1 MLDKYK
7 RQVMRKP
14 EKLVIEGETGAGKTT
29 FACSAHTKKEP
40 VFVIN
45 SDDGGE
51 NVFHKTGI
59 NLIHDCIPTGDIKE
73 NADKWDSVMEAL
85 RELASENTGVKR
97 VIIDSVDKLE
107 LLAQSKVCVDHSIK
121 APEDLGYG
129 KAYVYASSYIQ
140 KFLSGLN
147 YLRDTQNIQPI
158 LICHTQIRT
167 INKPTMEPYDSFILK
182 LHKSNSANITEWA
195 DVILFVAFETIV
207 KKIDSGFNRKD
218 SRAIQSGNRFLYTSG
233 SMGVDAKNRFDLP
246 PEIPADWNE
255 YRKLI
260 DSFWDGKKTN
270 SETPKKKELDEL

>member
-1 MLDKYK
+1 MLEKYK
-7 RQVMRKP
+7 RKVMRKP

-29 FACSAHTKKEP
+29 FACSSHTEKEP

-59 NLIHDCIPTGDIKE
+59 NMIHDCVPTGDVKE
-73 NADKWDSVMEAL
+73 NAEKWDSVMASL
-85 RELASENTGVKR
+85 RELASEKTGIKR
-97 VIIDSVDKLE
+97 IIIDSVDKLE
-107 LLAQSKVCVDHSIK
+107 LLAQGKVCTEHKCQTI
-121 APEDLGYG
+121 EDPGYG
-129 KAYVYASSYIQ
+129 KGYLYSSGHIQ
-140 KFLSGLN
+140 KLLSGLN
-147 YLRDTQNIQPI
+147 YLRDSQDIQPI

-195 DVILFVAFETIV
+195 DVILFISFETII
-207 KKIDSGFNRKD
+207 KKIDAGFNRKD
-218 SRAIQSGNRFLYTSG
+218 SRAMQSGNRFLYTSG

-255 YRKLI
+255 YQKLI
-260 DSFWDGKKTN
+260 SNFWKGKN
-270 SETPKKKELDEL
+270 SDNTVTQG

>member
-1 MLDKYK
+1 MLEKYK
-7 RQVMRKP
+7 RKVMQKP
-14 EKLVIEGETGAGKTT
+14 EKLVVEGETGAGKTT
-29 FACSAHTKKEP
+29 FACSSHTAKEP

-45 SDDGGE
+45 ADDGGE

-73 NADKWDSVMEAL
+73 NAEKWDSVMGAL
-85 RELASENTGVKR
+85 RELAGEKTGVKR
-97 VIIDSVDKLE
+97 IIVDSVDKLE
-107 LLAQSKVCVDHSIK
+107 LLAQGKVCVDHKQPHIE
-121 APEDLGYG
+121 ALGYG
-129 KAYVYASSYIQ
+129 KGYAYARGEMQ
-140 KFLSGLN
+140 KMLSGLN
-147 YLRDTQNIQPI
+147 YLRDTQDIQPI

-182 LHKSNSANITEWA
+182 LHKSLSADIMEWA

-207 KKIDSGFNRKD
+207 KKIDAGFNRKD

-260 DSFWDGKKTN
+260 DSFWDGKKSN
-270 SETPKKKELDEL
+270 SETLKKG

>member
-1 MLDKYK
+1 MLEKYK
-7 RQVMRKP
+7 REVMRKP
-14 EKLVIEGETGAGKTT
+14 EKLVVEGETGAGKTT
-29 FACSAHTKKEP
+29 FACSSHTAKEP

-45 SDDGGE
+45 ADDGGE

-59 NLIHDCIPTGDIKE
+59 NLIHDCVPTGDVKE
-73 NADKWDSVMEAL
+73 NAEKWDSIMGTL
-85 RELASENTGVKR
+85 RELASEKTGIKR
-97 VIIDSVDKLE
+97 IIVDSVDKLE
-107 LLAQSKVCVDHSIK
+107 ILAQGKVCVDHKQPHIES
-121 APEDLGYG
+121 LGYG
-129 KAYVYASSYIQ
+129 KGYAYARGEVA
-140 KFLSGLN
+140 KMLSGLN
-147 YLRDTQNIQPI
+147 YLRDTQDIQPI

-182 LHKSNSANITEWA
+182 LHKSLSADIMEWA

-246 PEIPADWNE
+246 PEIPADWNA

-260 DSFWDGKKTN
+260 DSFWDGEKTN
-270 SETPKKKELDEL
+270 SETPNKG

>member
-1 MLDKYK
+1 M
-7 RQVMRKP
+7 QKP
-14 EKLVIEGETGAGKTT
+14 EKLVVEGETGAGKTT
-29 FACSAHTKKEP
+29 FACSSHTAKEP

-45 SDDGGE
+45 ADDGGE

-73 NADKWDSVMEAL
+73 NAEKWDSVMGAL
-85 RELASENTGVKR
+85 RELAGEKTGVKR
-97 VIIDSVDKLE
+97 IIVDSVDKLE
-107 LLAQSKVCVDHSIK
+107 LLAQGKVCVDHKQPHIE
-121 APEDLGYG
+121 ALGYG
-129 KAYVYASSYIQ
+129 KGYAYARGEMQ
-140 KFLSGLN
+140 KMLSGLN
-147 YLRDTQNIQPI
+147 YLRDTQDIQPI

-182 LHKSNSANITEWA
+182 LHKSLSADIMEWA

-207 KKIDSGFNRKD
+207 KKIDAGFNRKD

-260 DSFWDGKKTN
+260 DGFWDGKKSN
-270 SETPKKKELDEL
+270 SETLKKG

>member
-1 MLDKYK
+1 MLEKYTRK
-7 RQVMRKP
+7 VMQKP
-14 EKLVIEGETGAGKTT
+14 EKLVVEGETGAGKTT
-29 FACSAHTKKEP
+29 FACSSHTAKEP

-45 SDDGGE
+45 ADDGGE

-73 NADKWDSVMEAL
+73 NAEKWDSVMGAL
-85 RELASENTGVKR
+85 RELAGEKTGVKR
-97 VIIDSVDKLE
+97 IIIDSVDKLE
-107 LLAQSKVCVDHSIK
+107 LLAQGKVCVDHKQPHIE
-121 APEDLGYG
+121 ALGYG
-129 KAYVYASSYIQ
+129 KGYAYARGEMQ
-140 KFLSGLN
+140 KMLSGLN
-147 YLRDTQNIQPI
+147 YLRDTQDIQPI

-182 LHKSNSANITEWA
+182 LHKSLSADIMEWA

-207 KKIDSGFNRKD
+207 KKIDAGFNRKD

-260 DSFWDGKKTN
+260 DSFWDGKKSN
-270 SETPKKKELDEL
+270 SETLKKG

>member
-1 MLDKYK
+1 MLEKYK
-7 RQVMRKP
+7 REVMRKP
-14 EKLVIEGETGAGKTT
+14 EKLVVEGETGAGKTT
-29 FACSAHTKKEP
+29 FACSSHTAKEP

-45 SDDGGE
+45 ADDGGE

-59 NLIHDCIPTGDIKE
+59 NLIHDCVPTGDVKE
-73 NADKWDSVMEAL
+73 NAEKWDSIMGTL
-85 RELASENTGVKR
+85 RELASEKTGIKR
-97 VIIDSVDKLE
+97 IIVDSVDKLE
-107 LLAQSKVCVDHSIK
+107 ILAQGKVCVDHKQSHI
-121 APEDLGYG
+121 ESLGYG
-129 KAYVYASSYIQ
+129 KGYAYARGEVA
-140 KFLSGLN
+140 KMLSGLN
-147 YLRDTQNIQPI
+147 YLRDTQDIQPI

-182 LHKSNSANITEWA
+182 LHKSLSADIMEWA

-246 PEIPADWNE
+246 PEIPADWNA

-260 DSFWDGKKTN
+260 DSFWDGEKTN
-270 SETPKKKELDEL
+270 SETPNKG

>member
-1 MLDKYK
+1 
-7 RQVMRKP
+7 MRKP

-29 FACSAHTKKEP
+29 FACSAHTEKEP

-51 NVFHKTGI
+51 KVFHKTGS

-107 LLAQSKVCVDHSIK
+107 LLAQGKVCVDHSIK

-129 KAYVYASSYIQ
+129 KAYVYASGYVQ
-140 KFLSGLN
+140 KLLSGLN

-158 LICHTQIRT
+158 LVCHTQIRT